1 MWPRVIPYGNLSLKA
16 YWLVVKF
23 LRTRIL
29 ELQQDNLH
37 LISADS
43 DATSMPLRYDVVE
56 EEF

>member
-23 LRTRIL
+23 
-29 ELQQDNLH
+29 LH